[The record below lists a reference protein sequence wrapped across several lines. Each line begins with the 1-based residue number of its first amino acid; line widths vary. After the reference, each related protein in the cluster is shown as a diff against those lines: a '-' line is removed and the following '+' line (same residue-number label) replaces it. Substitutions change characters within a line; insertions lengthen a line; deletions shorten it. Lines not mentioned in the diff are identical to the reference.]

1 MIVRAKLWRVVRV
14 VWERGAS
21 ACFGAASSG
30 TSKYADKLLGDLGM
44 DVRKPLRDFGL
55 RCGNPLFAFVPL
67 LLAFV
72 DLGGRDTQDPLE
84 VVEGSETRA
93 CGCVHSDDHRQKMQ
107 AGSSMAGWELA

>member
-1 MIVRAKLWRVVRV
+1 MA
-14 VWERGAS
+14 GS
-21 ACFGAASSG
+21 ACGVGARGERARFGTAVSAG

-93 CGCVHSDDHRQKMQ
+93 CGCVHSDQHCQEMQ

>member
-1 MIVRAKLWRVVRV
+1 MA
-14 VWERGAS
+14 GS
-21 ACFGAASSG
+21 ACGVGARGERARFGAVPAG

-84 VVEGSETRA
+84 VVEGSARRA
-93 CGCVHSDDHRQKMQ
+93 CGCVHSDEHCQQMH
-107 AGSSMAGWELA
+107 AGSSMAVWE